1 MQSAAV
7 VALALLESVQAF
19 QAPAAAMRST
29 SRGSVDFN
37 KSRLM
42 MMMGM
47 MMMMMIAA
55 EPRVCAMVVL
65 RLQTVRVCAAA
76 VYLRAVA
83 RVERVGAARFTIAAV
98 PSATEHA
105 ISPFRPEPLLCRAPL
120 VDKGAVV
127 LKPSVSCRV
136 SIGRD
141 APQASSRHFHST
153 FKQPT
158 AMRVPTII
166 VLSTMC
172 LFGWSSA
179 AGLRGIPT
187 DADSA
192 AHRRLQNDRAFIHK
206 GCSTK

>member
-1 MQSAAV
+1 MVMVMAATRRPLALARHVRFTLDEAAV
-7 VALALLESVQAF
+7 ERDDAAVLDAAALVAHV
-19 QAPAAAMRST
+19 PAATATRRSSGHGSAHRVSVPVSVLVLVLVPQRVT
-29 SRGSVDFN
+29 LTDTLFRGSVDFN

-47 MMMMMIAA
+47 MMMMVIAA

-65 RLQTVRVCAAA
+65 RLQTFRVCAAA

-120 VDKGAVV
+120 VDKGAIV
-127 LKPSVSCRV
+127 LKPSVSCRL

-141 APQASSRHFHST
+141 APQASS
-153 FKQPT
+153 
-158 AMRVPTII
+158 
-166 VLSTMC
+166 
-172 LFGWSSA
+172 
-179 AGLRGIPT
+179 
-187 DADSA
+187 
-192 AHRRLQNDRAFIHK
+192 
-206 GCSTK
+206 

>member
-1 MQSAAV
+1 MVMVMAATRRPLALARYVRFTLDEAAV
-7 VALALLESVQAF
+7 ERDDAAVLDAAALVAHV
-19 QAPAAAMRST
+19 PAATAARRSSGHGSAHRVSVPMSVLVLVLVPQRVMLT
-29 SRGSVDFN
+29 DTLFRGRVDFN
-37 KSRLM
+37 KS

-65 RLQTVRVCAAA
+65 RLQTFRVCAAA

-83 RVERVGAARFTIAAV
+83 RVERGGAARFTIAAV

-141 APQASSRHFHST
+141 APQASS
-153 FKQPT
+153 
-158 AMRVPTII
+158 
-166 VLSTMC
+166 
-172 LFGWSSA
+172 
-179 AGLRGIPT
+179 
-187 DADSA
+187 
-192 AHRRLQNDRAFIHK
+192 
-206 GCSTK
+206 